1 VTTPPPAY
9 GPPPGSYGQPP
20 NPAAQANPYGYA
32 VAPPPGKRPVRT
44 WDLVVTIILL
54 VLDGVLAAIMSFFGF
69 FLAMAGDSCGARD
82 CNSELIAIGLM
93 VAVALPWLVLIL
105 VAIVSIVLLVT
116 RRLAFWVPL
125 VGAALIIA
133 SWPIGAL
140 IASAGVPGA
149 L

>member
-1 VTTPPPAY
+1 MY
-9 GPPPGSYGQPP
+9 GPPPGQPGP
-20 NPAAQANPYGYA
+20 PPSASPYGYA
-32 VAPPPGKRPVRT
+32 VPPPPGRRPLRT

-69 FLAMAGDSCGARD
+69 FLAMAGDSCEARD
-82 CNSELIAIGLM
+82 CNADFIAVGLM
-93 VAVALPWLVLIL
+93 VAVALPWILLIV
-105 VAIVSIVLLVT
+105 VAIVSIVLLVK

-125 VGAALIIA
+125 VGGVLIIA
-133 SWPIGAL
+133 SWFIGAV